1 MVDIICL
8 ARQTSSRFPN
18 KIFADLNG
26 KSVIQTVI
34 DSLQELQH
42 RIIFAIP
49 DNQSNRDLRH
59 FLIEANVDFIQGP
72 ESDVLLRFIMA
83 ADICESKYVQRF
95 NCDNVDID
103 TRYLDR
109 CLRLVDQTR
118 DHDLFTNVH
127 CKNHSGQSVEIVRRS
142 LCAITSRPSVRE
154 QEHVFPYF
162 YARALHLYRLP
173 CPSRNTIPL
182 DTQDDLCNL
191 RSRMSA

>member
-49 DNQSNRDLRH
+49 DNQSNRDLKH

-83 ADICESKYVQRF
+83 ADVCESKYVQRF
-95 NCDNVDID
+95 NCDNVDLD
-103 TRYLDR
+103 TSYLDR
-109 CLRLVDQTR
+109 CLRLVEQTR

-127 CKNHSGQSVEIVRRS
+127 CANHSGQSVEIVRRS
-142 LCAITSRPSVRE
+142 LCTITSRPSARE

-162 YARALHLYRLP
+162 YARSSHPYRLP
-173 CPSRNTIPL
+173 CPPRTTIPL
-182 DTQDDLCNL
+182 DTRDDLCDL
-191 RSRMSA
+191 RSRMSV

>member
-34 DSLQELQH
+34 DRLQELQQ

-49 DNQSNRDLRH
+49 ENQKNRDLKN
-59 FLIEANVDFIQGP
+59 FLIGASVEFIQGP

-83 ADICESKYVQRF
+83 ADTCDSKYVQRF
-95 NCDNVDID
+95 NCDNVDVD
-103 TRYLDR
+103 TTYLQR
-109 CLRLVDQTR
+109 CMRLVEQAG

-127 CKNHSGQSVEIVRRS
+127 CTNHSGQSVEIVKRS
-142 LCAITSRPSVRE
+142 LCKITSRPSVHE

-162 YARALHLYRLP
+162 YARSSHPYRLP
-173 CPSRNTIPL
+173 CPARTTIPL
-182 DTQDDLCNL
+182 DTRDDLFDL